1 MKVKI
6 INNSLE
12 DYGNEFKVRRMNYD
26 QIIVNYPT
34 GTGLKKFTY
43 EDVECISEN
52 EIDDFLIN
60 NRMYLK
66 IKLKRGISVTFYN
79 SLNEALKLEIEE
91 EVKNL
96 NILKDKYNINK
107 RGIWEKQILLLAND
121 KFPLEI
127 YASGQNFK
135 RDSYNMN
142 ISEVEKAIFLDEC
155 NEEIN
160 RINGEIEER
169 NHMIQGFFDA
179 IEKISS
185 LDKPSNNQGLEI

>member
-34 GTGLKKFTY
+34 GTGLKKFIY

-79 SLNEALKLEIEE
+79 SLNEALKLEIGE

-107 RGIWEKQILLLAND
+107 RGIWEKQILLVAND

-135 RDSYNMN
+135 RNSYNMN
-142 ISEVEKAIFLDEC
+142 INEVEKTTFLDEC

-160 RINGEIEER
+160 RINREIEER
-169 NHMIQGFFDA
+169 NHIIQGFFDA
-179 IEKISS
+179 IQKINL
-185 LDKPSNNQGLEI
+185 LDKLSNNQGLEL

>member
-60 NRMYLK
+60 NSIINLYL
-66 IKLKRGISVTFYN
+66 
-79 SLNEALKLEIEE
+79 
-91 EVKNL
+91 
-96 NILKDKYNINK
+96 
-107 RGIWEKQILLLAND
+107 
-121 KFPLEI
+121 
-127 YASGQNFK
+127 
-135 RDSYNMN
+135 
-142 ISEVEKAIFLDEC
+142 
-155 NEEIN
+155 
-160 RINGEIEER
+160 
-169 NHMIQGFFDA
+169 
-179 IEKISS
+179 
-185 LDKPSNNQGLEI
+185 

>member
-34 GTGLKKFTY
+34 GMGLKKFTY

-79 SLNEALKLEIEE
+79 ALNEALKLEIEE

-107 RGIWEKQILLLAND
+107 RGIWEKQILLVAND
-121 KFPLEI
+121 KFPLEV

-135 RDSYNMN
+135 RDNYNIN
-142 ISEVEKAIFLDEC
+142 ISEVERVNFLEEC

-160 RINGEIEER
+160 RINREIEER

-185 LDKPSNNQGLEI
+185 IDEPSNNAG

>member
-6 INNSLE
+6 INNCLE

-34 GTGLKKFTY
+34 GMGLKKFTY

-79 SLNEALKLEIEE
+79 ALNEALKLEIGE

-107 RGIWEKQILLLAND
+107 RGIWEKHILLVAND
-121 KFPLEI
+121 KFPLEV

-135 RDSYNMN
+135 RDNYNIN
-142 ISEVEKAIFLDEC
+142 ISEVERTNFLEEC

-160 RINGEIEER
+160 RINREIEER

-185 LDKPSNNQGLEI
+185 IDEPSNNAG

>member
-12 DYGNEFKVRRMNYD
+12 DYGHEFKVRRMNYD

-34 GTGLKKFTY
+34 GTGLKKFIY

-79 SLNEALKLEIEE
+79 ALNEALKLEIGEDITD
-91 EVKNL
+91 L
-96 NILKDKYNINK
+96 NILKDKYNVNK
-107 RGIWEKQILLLAND
+107 RGIWEKQILLMANN
-121 KFPLEI
+121 KFPLKI
-127 YASGQNFK
+127 DASGQNFK
-135 RDSYNMN
+135 RDNYNIN
-142 ISEVEKAIFLDEC
+142 IIEIEKDSFLYEC

-160 RINGEIEER
+160 RINGEIKEK
-169 NHMIQGFFDA
+169 NHMLQGFFDA
-179 IEKISS
+179 INKINLVS
-185 LDKPSNNQGLEI
+185 ET